1 MKHCSFCNAEMP
13 EDSTVCPSC
22 GKDNAAKPKGLK
34 PGGAALVVAA
44 AVALVILALAIL
56 FGAKKAAPAE
66 ETVTEAVTEA
76 ATEAVTEAEAA
87 EEAASQET
95 AEETV
100 PETTVAPTVPEDG
113 NPEDVTC
120 KGTYSAEDEAVIAA
134 RDKVVATAGEHQLT
148 LGQLQVFYWMQ
159 FRNFM
164 SQYSAYASYFG
175 LDVTQSL
182 DTQVCALSENGVTWQ
197 QFFLERALESW
208 ASYCS
213 MAAEADANGFEITE
227 EQRSELDNAT
237 AELEE
242 TALANGYASGEDM
255 LHSSLGAAATEEDY
269 VYFMELYYKANGYYA
284 QVANSVEPTDQEL
297 EAFFQAHAEGYEG
310 NGITQQTKSVDVRHI
325 LIAPVHGDSTAQD
338 AEYTEEEWAAAE
350 KLAQDVLEEFLA
362 GDKTQDAFAA
372 LANQRSQDPGSNQN
386 GGLYE
391 GVKEGQMVPAFNDW
405 CFDESRQE
413 GDTGI
418 VKTDYGYHVMYFVG
432 SELLWAQYAR
442 SDYAREQADKLLD
455 EVMAQSPLTV
465 QYADILLASSVIH

>member
-44 AVALVILALAIL
+44 AVALVILALGIL
-56 FGAKKAAPAE
+56 LGIKKEAPAE

-76 ATEAVTEAEAA
+76 ATEAVTEAEA
-87 EEAASQET
+87 

-227 EQRSELDNAT
+227 EQRSELDNAS

-391 GVKEGQMVPAFNDW
+391 GVKEGQMVPTFNDW

-432 SELLWAQYAR
+432 SKLLWTQYAR

>member
-56 FGAKKAAPAE
+56 FGAKKTAPAE
-66 ETVTEAVTEA
+66 ETVTEA

-227 EQRSELDNAT
+227 EQRSELENAT

-297 EAFFQAHAEGYEG
+297 EAFFRAHAEGYEG

-325 LIAPVHGDSTAQD
+325 LITPVHGDSTAQD

-391 GVKEGQMVPAFNDW
+391 GVKEGQMVPTFNDW

-432 SELLWAQYAR
+432 SKLLWTQYAR
-442 SDYAREQADKLLD
+442 SDYAQEQANKLLD

>member
-22 GKDNAAKPKGLK
+22 GKDNAEKPKGLK
-34 PGGAALVVAA
+34 PGGVALVVAA

-76 ATEAVTEAEAA
+76 ATEAVTEAEATEETAA
-87 EEAASQET
+87 EEA
-95 AEETV
+95 V

-391 GVKEGQMVPAFNDW
+391 GVKEGQMVPTFNDW

-432 SELLWAQYAR
+432 SKLLWTQYAR

>member
-22 GKDNAAKPKGLK
+22 GKDNAEKPKGLK
-34 PGGAALVVAA
+34 PGGVALVVAA

-76 ATEAVTEAEAA
+76 ATEAVTEAEATEETAA
-87 EEAASQET
+87 EEA
-95 AEETV
+95 V

-391 GVKEGQMVPAFNDW
+391 GVKEGQMVPTFNDW

-418 VKTDYGYHVMYFVG
+418 VKTNYGYHVMYFVG
-432 SELLWAQYAR
+432 SKLLWTQYAR

>member
-22 GKDNAAKPKGLK
+22 GKDNAEKPKGLK

-56 FGAKKAAPAE
+56 FGAKKTAPAE
-66 ETVTEAVTEA
+66 ETVTEA

-182 DTQVCALSENGVTWQ
+182 DT
-197 QFFLERALESW
+197 
-208 ASYCS
+208 
-213 MAAEADANGFEITE
+213 
-227 EQRSELDNAT
+227 
-237 AELEE
+237 
-242 TALANGYASGEDM
+242 
-255 LHSSLGAAATEEDY
+255 
-269 VYFMELYYKANGYYA
+269 A
-284 QVANSVEPTDQEL
+284 Q
-297 EAFFQAHAEGYEG
+297 
-310 NGITQQTKSVDVRHI
+310 QQTEAPALTGVR
-325 LIAPVHGDSTAQD
+325 
-338 AEYTEEEWAAAE
+338 
-350 KLAQDVLEEFLA
+350 
-362 GDKTQDAFAA
+362 
-372 LANQRSQDPGSNQN
+372 
-386 GGLYE
+386 
-391 GVKEGQMVPAFNDW
+391 
-405 CFDESRQE
+405 
-413 GDTGI
+413 
-418 VKTDYGYHVMYFVG
+418 
-432 SELLWAQYAR
+432 
-442 SDYAREQADKLLD
+442 
-455 EVMAQSPLTV
+455 
-465 QYADILLASSVIH
+465 

>member
-22 GKDNAAKPKGLK
+22 GKDNAEKPKGLK

-56 FGAKKAAPAE
+56 FGAKKADPAE

-87 EEAASQET
+87 EET

-182 DTQVCALSENGVTWQ
+182 DAQVCALSENGVTWQ

-418 VKTDYGYHVMYFVG
+418 VKTNYGYHVMYFVG
-432 SELLWAQYAR
+432 SKLLWTQYAR
-442 SDYAREQADKLLD
+442 SDYAQEQANKLLD

>member
-1 MKHCSFCNAEMP
+1 M
-13 EDSTVCPSC
+13 
-22 GKDNAAKPKGLK
+22 
-34 PGGAALVVAA
+34 
-44 AVALVILALAIL
+44 
-56 FGAKKAAPAE
+56 
-66 ETVTEAVTEA
+66 
-76 ATEAVTEAEAA
+76 
-87 EEAASQET
+87 
-95 AEETV
+95 
-100 PETTVAPTVPEDG
+100 
-113 NPEDVTC
+113 
-120 KGTYSAEDEAVIAA
+120 
-134 RDKVVATAGEHQLT
+134 ATAGEHQLT

-227 EQRSELDNAT
+227 EQRSELDNAAT
-237 AELEE
+237 ELEE
-242 TALANGYASGEDM
+242 TALANGYTSGEDM
-255 LHSSLGAAATEEDY
+255 LHSSLGAAATMEDY

-284 QVANSVEPTDQEL
+284 QVASSAEPTDQEL
-297 EAFFQAHAEGYEG
+297 EAFFQAHAEGYES

-325 LIAPVHGDSTAQD
+325 LITPVHGDSTAQD

-432 SELLWAQYAR
+432 SKLLWTQYAR
-442 SDYAREQADKLLD
+442 SDYAQEQANKLLD